1 MKTSGR
7 AWLGPD
13 PSCSPAGRCQM
24 LLVCVEVYLRSRR
37 VGLKYGT
44 ECSIESHT
52 EQDEPLMPA
61 MLTDLQQTSAAQGSS
76 QQDGTDQVDIHN
88 LSRSKVSAEG
98 QRQLLPLLS
107 NLDHEAKTIPHDT
120 VTSTLKPLRKP
131 DRRSKA
137 DQISGAAH
145 HSHPRL

>member
-1 MKTSGR
+1 MKTSIR

-76 QQDGTDQVDIHN
+76 QQDALI
-88 LSRSKVSAEG
+88 RSIYTTCQGVKS
-98 QRQLLPLLS
+98 QLRVNGNCYQQP
-107 NLDHEAKTIPHDT
+107 
-120 VTSTLKPLRKP
+120 
-131 DRRSKA
+131 
-137 DQISGAAH
+137 
-145 HSHPRL
+145 